1 MTYQVDPG
9 AQGTSGPR
17 RLSRRQLLANGT
29 RLAIGLPA
37 AAWLGAACGN
47 GGGGGG
53 ASVSATS
60 SGPLQLSGTMVFE
73 NYAGWIGKHE
83 VENFQALHPDVSI
96 KETSNVHGS
105 PAASIQLIKNN
116 PDLYDMSLND
126 LAFVAQALLIGGII
140 QELDF
145 DRIPNIKYVS
155 QTFRDAFS
163 HGIPTDYGKTG
174 IAYRKDIVSETIT
187 SWADLWD
194 LAPKY
199 SGQIVFFNFDN
210 TVIGSA
216 LKYLG
221 YSGNSH
227 DAGELDQ
234 AKQALLQIKPHL
246 QGLIDY
252 GVGTRLVKGTAA
264 IGMDYDADIALAQ
277 QREPNI
283 EWVIP
288 EEGLMAYVEGW
299 VAVKNSPQLDI
310 IYEFMNFHLDPKNYA
325 DFVNSTYSAYVED
338 AATPFINPEIANN
351 PILKF
356 DEAVLAKVEYEEF
369 KGEAAPLWAQVW
381 DEFKSA

>member
-9 AQGTSGPR
+9 VQRAKGSGQ
-17 RLSRRQLLANGT
+17 LSRRQLLTHST
-29 RLAIGLPA
+29 RFALGLPT
-37 AAWLGAACGN
+37 AAWLVAACGN

-53 ASVSATS
+53 ASVSATPS
-60 SGPLQLSGTMVFE
+60 APLQLSGTMVFE

-83 VENFQALHPDVSI
+83 VENFEALHPDVNI
-96 KETSNVHGS
+96 KETSDVHGS

-126 LAFVAQALLIGGII
+126 LAFVAQALLIGDII
-140 QELDF
+140 EELDF
-145 DRIPNIKYVS
+145 DRIPNIKYVNQS
-155 QTFRDAFS
+155 FRDAFS

-174 IAYRKDIVSETIT
+174 IAYRKDIVSETIM
-187 SWADLWD
+187 SWSDLWD

-227 DAGELDQ
+227 DEGELEQ

-264 IGMDYDADIALAQ
+264 IGMDYDADVALAQ

-288 EEGLMAYVEGW
+288 EEGLMAYLEGW
-299 VAVKNSPQLDI
+299 VAVKDSPQLDI
-310 IYEFMNFHLDPKNYA
+310 VYEFMNFHLDPKNYA

-338 AATPFINPEIANN
+338 DATPLIDPEIADN

-356 DEAVLAKVEYEEF
+356 DEATLAKVEYEEF
-369 KGEAAPLWAQVW
+369 KSDAAPLWAQVW